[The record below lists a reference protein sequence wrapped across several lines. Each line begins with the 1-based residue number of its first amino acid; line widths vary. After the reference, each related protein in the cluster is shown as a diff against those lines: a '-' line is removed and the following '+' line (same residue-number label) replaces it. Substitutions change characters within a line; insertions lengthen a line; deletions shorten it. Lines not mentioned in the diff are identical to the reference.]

1 MFVVIGGASP
11 AAHTH
16 LLSDGHDQ
24 AKAVDGNVKDLH
36 GSALGQT
43 IGKAGEHPKRQVS
56 QTIDPTRTRN
66 HGASLPASM
75 CSVVVL
81 IACRTLGTLKK
92 RSVKGE

>member
-1 MFVVIGGASP
+1 MATSKICM
-11 AAHTH
+11 
-16 LLSDGHDQ
+16 
-24 AKAVDGNVKDLH
+24 H

-92 RSVKGE
+92 RSVKGEYMMCLKNDGFRAEMLQG